1 MNRREF
7 IRAAG
12 TMTTGLSLGMAS
24 LKDLWAKLPSKIKI
38 TGLKTLIVEDEVYL
52 KVLTDQGIVGEGHTT
67 VHRKAKTCEAAVHDL
82 ARVLVGHDA
91 TRIEFLWQAMYRWP
105 RWRGG
110 PILNAAI
117 SGVDLALWDITARRS
132 TPLCIV

>member
-67 VHRKAKTCEAAVHDL
+67 VHQTTGTSRSPCAA
-82 ARVLVGHDA
+82 A
-91 TRIEFLWQAMYRWP
+91 T
-105 RWRGG
+105 
-110 PILNAAI
+110 
-117 SGVDLALWDITARRS
+117 
-132 TPLCIV
+132 TP

>member
-12 TMTTGLSLGMAS
+12 TMTTGLSLGMAP
-24 LKDLWAKLPSKIKI
+24 LKELWAKLPSKIKI

-67 VHRKAKTCEAAVHDL
+67 VHRKAK
-82 ARVLVGHDA
+82 LV
-91 TRIEFLWQAMYRWP
+91 RPRSVSWQKR
-105 RWRGG
+105 
-110 PILNAAI
+110 
-117 SGVDLALWDITARRS
+117 
-132 TPLCIV
+132 